1 MSEANE
7 ASVSVVIC
15 SIDAGKFERVCAN
28 YRQLYAGASLQIIGI
43 HDARSLAEG
52 YARGIAQATGELLI
66 LSHDDI
72 EILTPDFAARVALH
86 LGAHDL
92 IGIAGTTR
100 VVEGRWA
107 GAGDPYVY
115 TLISSPFPDA
125 AGFGTMLLG
134 GGPLVVPGIQALD
147 GVFMAMRREI
157 ATHITFDAETFDHFH
172 LYDLDFSLRAHRAGF
187 RLAVCRD
194 LVLIHASTGRYDPA
208 WEEYKRRF
216 ETKHRAHLP
225 AHWVAKEGARASFP
239 AATRE
244 IILRNCAPASLL
256 NITAQIERA
265 NAAL

>member
-1 MSEANE
+1 MSAVKPP
-7 ASVSVVIC
+7 AVSVIIC
-15 SIDAGKFERVCAN
+15 SIDAIKFEGVCAN
-28 YRQLYAGASLQIIGI
+28 YRQLYAGQAPEIIGI

-52 YARGIAQATGELLI
+52 YTRGMARATGELIL

-86 LGAHDL
+86 LREYDL

-125 AGFGTMLLG
+125 PGFGTMLLG

-147 GVFMAMRREI
+147 GVFMAMRREV
-157 ATHITFDAETFDHFH
+157 ATRVAFDAEAFDHFH
-172 LYDLDFSLRAHRAGF
+172 LYDLDFSLRAHLAGF

-194 LVLIHASTGRYDPA
+194 LVLIHASTGSYDPV

-216 ETKHRAHLP
+216 EAKHRTHLP
-225 AHWVAKEGARASFP
+225 GHWVAKEGARASLP

-244 IILRNCAPASLL
+244 IILRNCAPAQLR
-256 NITAQIERA
+256 NITDQIERA